1 MKNILNMSAFRI
13 MWLMLMFDLPTQTKK
28 QKKRY
33 HWFHKELEVEGYMM
47 IQYSVYGK
55 IFSSVESANLGKKR
69 IKDFI
74 TKNVKNGNI
83 RILMFTDRQFASMD
97 IIIGEKSIE
106 EDNEPKQLLLF

>member
-1 MKNILNMSAFRI
+1 MSAFRI
-13 MWLMLMFDLPTQTKK
+13 MWLLLMFDLPTKTKK
-28 QKKRY
+28 QRKRY
-33 HWFHKELEVEGYMM
+33 HWFHAELEKEGYSM

-74 TKNVKNGNI
+74 KANIKNGNI
-83 RILMFTDRQFASMD
+83 RLLMFTDKQFAAMD
-97 IIIGEKSIE
+97 LIIGEKTVE